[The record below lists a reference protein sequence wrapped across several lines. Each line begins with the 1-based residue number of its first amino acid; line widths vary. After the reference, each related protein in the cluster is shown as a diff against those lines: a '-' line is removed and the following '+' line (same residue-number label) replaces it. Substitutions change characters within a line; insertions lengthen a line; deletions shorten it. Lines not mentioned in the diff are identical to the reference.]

1 MGDQSQEAGRF
12 STALRGYDRAQV
24 DRFVAELGDR
34 LQALEEERQDLTRR
48 LIEAGAAPSRD
59 LRHEFEAVSQEVR
72 RVLEQAWDAAEGIR
86 ERASQDSDQ
95 WRAEAEASA
104 DEQRSRARGDAE
116 ALRGDAWSAAE
127 ELLRQAQ
134 GEAERLRQQAEQDS
148 LTTRAQAEREAHR
161 LGATARRE
169 SEDELRAARMEA
181 ERMLVEARAQHDD
194 IIETAHNE
202 AQTAQERA
210 RALEG
215 RRKELMEE
223 LETAR
228 GAIQRLE
235 ADLEARREAL
245 QTPSLEP
252 DQQAGV
258 RLLQPAQD
266 RSEDWREGEETV
278 RIVPAPPRVAPP
290 EPVDADSMAAEV
302 RRLRSLRR
310 RPLPGEEPGPADEQ
324 AAEAE
329 PPPEEVEEP
338 RVDEVGALFA
348 VLRRRGSPA
357 LVEEAPAR
365 QAETAKPAVTLRAVP
380 GADPFDLRDR
390 LLLPVQ
396 NRVLRSVKRQLT
408 EEQNVILEELRIRE
422 GDWQPDPKVLEGRLH
437 GDLVILVQES
447 FAAGHAAAVQ
457 LTSGTFPRP
466 RPEEVDLPDR
476 SPEFAGDLIEGLG
489 EAMAEGRASGQG
501 PRELGTTVS
510 RVFRTWR
517 TDEAER
523 RVQRTA
529 LHAYHRGLARTLAG
543 AQGWAVRWEV
553 AGRGC
558 PDCRTAAETG
568 RVPAGDASAGAI
580 AFPPVHPG
588 CGCTLMPVGET

>member
-24 DRFVAELGDR
+24 DRFVAELTGR
-34 LQALEEERQDLTRR
+34 LQALEEERQDLARR
-48 LIEAGAAPSRD
+48 LIEAGGAPSRD
-59 LRHEFEAVSQEVR
+59 LRREFETVSQEVR
-72 RVLEQAWDAAEGIR
+72 QVLAQAWDAAEGIR
-86 ERASQDSDQ
+86 ERASQDSEQ
-95 WRAEAEASA
+95 WRAEAESAA
-104 DEQRSRARGDAE
+104 DEQRSRARAE
-116 ALRGDAWSAAE
+116 AEGLRGDAWSAAE

-134 GEAERLRQQAEQDS
+134 LEAERLRQQVQQDS

-161 LGATARRE
+161 LAGSARRE

-181 ERMLVEARAQHDD
+181 ERMLVEARAQHDE

-228 GAIQRLE
+228 AAIQRLE
-235 ADLEARREAL
+235 ADMEARREAL
-245 QTPSLEP
+245 QTPSPEP
-252 DQQAGV
+252 DQVAGV
-258 RLLQPAQD
+258 RLLQPAGEGSD
-266 RSEDWREGEETV
+266 DWMEGDETV

-302 RRLRSLRR
+302 RRLRSTRR
-310 RPLPGEEPGPADEQ
+310 RPPSVEEPEPADEQ
-324 AAEAE
+324 AAEA
-329 PPPEEVEEP
+329 PLEEVEAP

-348 VLRRRGSPA
+348 VLRGGGSLA
-357 LVEEAPAR
+357 SVEEAAAPQSKAL
-365 QAETAKPAVTLRAVP
+365 QPAVTLRAVP

-408 EEQNVILEELRIRE
+408 EEQNVILEELRLQE
-422 GDWQPDPKVLEGRLH
+422 GDLQPDPKVLEGRLH

-447 FAAGHAAAVQ
+447 FAAGHAAASQ
-457 LTSGTFPRP
+457 LTSATFPRP

-476 SPEFAGDLIEGLG
+476 AAEFAGDLIEGLS
-489 EAMAEGRASGQG
+489 EAMAEGRAAGQG

-510 RVFRTWR
+510 RIFRTWR

-529 LHAYHRGLARTLAG
+529 LHAYHRGLARTLARTE
-543 AQGWAVRWEV
+543 GWGVRWEV

-558 PDCRTAAETG
+558 PDCRTVAEAG
-568 RVPAGDASAGAI
+568 AVPAMDASEGAI

-588 CGCTLMPVGET
+588 CGCTLMPVGGA

>member
-1 MGDQSQEAGRF
+1 MGDKSQEAGRF
-12 STALRGYDRAQV
+12 SSALRGYDRAQV

-34 LQALEEERQDLTRR
+34 LQALDEERQDLARR
-48 LIEAGAAPSRD
+48 LIEAGATPSRD
-59 LRHEFEAVSQEVR
+59 LRHEFESVSREVR
-72 RVLEQAWDAAEGIR
+72 QVLEQAWDAAEGIR
-86 ERASQDSDQ
+86 ARASQDSEQ
-95 WRAEAEASA
+95 WRAEAEAAA
-104 DEQRSRARGDAE
+104 DEQRSRARAE
-116 ALRGDAWSAAE
+116 AEGLRGDAWSAAE
-127 ELLRQAQ
+127 DLLRQAQ
-134 GEAERLRQQAEQDS
+134 AEAELLRQQAQQES

-161 LGATARRE
+161 LASSARRE

-181 ERMLVEARAQHDD
+181 ERMLVEARAQHDE
-194 IIETAHNE
+194 IIETAHKE

-228 GAIQRLE
+228 AAIQRLE

-245 QTPSLEP
+245 QTPSPEP
-252 DQQAGV
+252 DHYAGV
-258 RLLQPAQD
+258 RLLQPAED
-266 RSEDWREGEETV
+266 GSEDWTEGEETV
-278 RIVPAPPRVAPP
+278 RIVPAPPRVAPL

-302 RRLRSLRR
+302 RRLRSKRR
-310 RPLPGEEPGPADEQ
+310 RPPPAEEPGPAHEQ
-324 AAEAE
+324 AAEADLS
-329 PPPEEVEEP
+329 PEEVEEP

-348 VLRRRGSPA
+348 VLRRGGSPA
-357 LVEEAPAR
+357 LAEEAPAS
-365 QAETAKPAVTLRAVP
+365 QSEAPKPAVTLRAVP

-408 EEQNVILEELRIRE
+408 EEQNVILEELRLQE
-422 GDWQPDPKVLEGRLH
+422 GNWQPDPKILEGRLH

-447 FAAGHAAAVQ
+447 FAAGHAAAAQ
-457 LTSGTFPRP
+457 LTSGTLPRP

-476 SPEFAGDLIEGLG
+476 AAEFAGDLIEGLS
-489 EAMAEGRASGQG
+489 EAMAEGRASGLG

-543 AQGWAVRWEV
+543 GGEWAVRWEV

-558 PDCRTAAETG
+558 PDCRTAAEAG
-568 RVPAGDASAGAI
+568 AVPAVDASAGAI

-588 CGCTLMPVGET
+588 CGCTLMPVGGA

>member
-24 DRFVAELGDR
+24 DRFVAELTGR
-34 LQALEEERQDLTRR
+34 LQALEEERQDLARR

-59 LRHEFEAVSQEVR
+59 LRREFETVSQEVR
-72 RVLEQAWDAAEGIR
+72 QVLELAWDAAEGIR
-86 ERASQDSDQ
+86 ERASQDSEQ
-95 WRAEAEASA
+95 WRAEAESA
-104 DEQRSRARGDAE
+104 VDEQRSRARAE
-116 ALRGDAWSAAE
+116 AEGLRADAWSAAE

-134 GEAERLRQQAEQDS
+134 LEAEGLRQQAQQDS
-148 LTTRAQAEREAHR
+148 LTARAQAEREAHR
-161 LGATARRE
+161 LAGSARRD

-181 ERMLVEARAQHDD
+181 ERMLVEARVQHDE
-194 IIETAHNE
+194 IIETAHKE

-228 GAIQRLE
+228 AAIQRLE

-245 QTPSLEP
+245 QTPSPEP
-252 DQQAGV
+252 DQVAGV
-258 RLLQPAQD
+258 RLLQPPAGEG
-266 RSEDWREGEETV
+266 SEDWMEGEDTV
-278 RIVPAPPRVAPP
+278 RIVPAPPRVTPP

-302 RRLRSLRR
+302 RRLRSTRR
-310 RPLPGEEPGPADEQ
+310 RPPRVEEPEPADEQ
-324 AAEAE
+324 AAEALL
-329 PPPEEVEEP
+329 EENEEP

-348 VLRRRGSPA
+348 VLRGGGSPA
-357 LVEEAPAR
+357 SVEEAAAPQSKAL
-365 QAETAKPAVTLRAVP
+365 QPAVTLRAVP

-408 EEQNVILEELRIRE
+408 EEQNVILEELRLRE
-422 GDWQPDPKVLEGRLH
+422 EDWQLDPKVLESRLH

-447 FAAGHAAAVQ
+447 FAAGHAAAAQ

-476 SPEFAGDLIEGLG
+476 AAEFAGDLIDGLS
-489 EAMAEGRASGQG
+489 EAMTEGRASGQS

-517 TDEAER
+517 TDEVER

-529 LHAYHRGLARTLAG
+529 LHAYHRGLARTLAR
-543 AQGWAVRWEV
+543 AEGWAVRWEV

-558 PDCRTAAETG
+558 PDCRTVAEAG
-568 RVPAGDASAGAI
+568 AVPAVDASAGAI
-580 AFPPVHPG
+580 AFPPGHPG
-588 CGCTLMPVGET
+588 CGCTLMPVGGA